1 MIFNKRKQSY
11 YFEYVIFSYFWRPF
25 IKTNDNK
32 MKKYF
37 FTAVLLAS
45 VVVFMSFNRGIK
57 AEMGK
62 AIELKNMDT
71 KVLPGDN
78 FYEYINGGWI
88 KEHPVPPEYS
98 QYGAFTILYEENQKK
113 LRSLIEKV
121 SAEENAPKGSVAQ
134 KIRDFYNS
142 GMDTVTIEKMGIKP
156 IEKELHKIS
165 KLQNKKEVVTY
176 MATMQRFGMSPV
188 FYFFAE
194 ADQRNSSMEIA
205 NLFQG
210 GLGLPDV
217 DYYLN
222 EDEGSQKLREAYVN
236 HLTKMFILK
245 GDDKAL
251 AAKEAARIMAFETK
265 LAQVS
270 FTRVEQRDPIK
281 NYNKM
286 SLAALKDTVPGYD
299 WDTFFKTL
307 GLENPGDINVG
318 QIRFFKGVGNLM
330 EETDMDTW
338 KAYLTWNLMDASA
351 SYLSKDFVKQNFDFY
366 GKTLSGQPKMQPR
379 WKRVL
384 GVVSGGLGEA
394 LGQLYVEEYFPA
406 SSKERMVTLVNN
418 LRTAFGQRI
427 KKLDWMTDDTKQKA
441 LEKLDAITV
450 KIGYPDKWRDY
461 GKLEIVPESYFDNI
475 IAVRAF
481 GFNRELNK
489 IGKPVDKAEWGM
501 TPQTVNAYYNPSN
514 NEIVFPAA
522 ILQPPFFNPEADDAV
537 NYGAIGVVIGH
548 EMTHGFDDQGRQYD
562 KVGNLNDWWTEA
574 DAKAFKEKTDK
585 LVALYDN
592 YVVLDSLHVNGKLT
606 LGENIADLG
615 GLNISYQ
622 AYQNSLNGKI
632 PAPIDGLTADQ
643 RFYMGYAQVW
653 RQSIRPKAMA
663 QRLKTDVHSPGEARV
678 NIPPFNIDAFIRA
691 FDVKEGNKF
700 YIPKNKRAYIW

>member
-1 MIFNKRKQSY
+1 MKKILFMSVLVLVSSFSAFAQS
-11 YFEYVIFSYFWRPF
+11 
-25 IKTNDNK
+25 KDNK
-32 MKKYF
+32 GM
-37 FTAVLLAS
+37 
-45 VVVFMSFNRGIK
+45 
-57 AEMGK
+57 EK
-62 AIELKNMDT
+62 AICKKNMDT
-71 KVLPGDN
+71 AVKPGNN
-78 FYEYINGGWI
+78 FYEYVNGGWI

-98 QYGAFTILYEENQKK
+98 QYGAFTILYEQNQKK
-113 LRSLIEKV
+113 LRALIKKV
-121 SAEENAPKGSVAQ
+121 SMEQEAPKGSIAQ

-156 IEKELHKIS
+156 IEKELNKINNLAS
-165 KLQNKKEVVTY
+165 KKDVIAY
-176 MATMQRFGMSPV
+176 MATMHRYGISPV
-188 FYFFAE
+188 FYFFTE
-194 ADQRNSSMEIA
+194 ADQRNSAMNIG
-205 NLFQG
+205 NLYQG

-222 EDEGSQKLREAYVN
+222 DDAASKKLREAYVN
-236 HLTKMFILK
+236 HLTKMFMLK
-245 GDDKAL
+245 GDDATQ
-251 AAKEAARIMAFETK
+251 AAKDAKAVMALETK

-270 FTRVEQRDPIK
+270 FTRVEQRDPVK

-286 SLAALKDTVPGYD
+286 SLDQLKETAPGYD
-299 WDTFFKTL
+299 WNLFFETL
-307 GLENPGDINVG
+307 GLKNPGDINVG
-318 QIRFFKGVGNLM
+318 QVKFFKGVSKLM
-330 EETDMDTW
+330 HETDLDTW
-338 KAYLTWNLMDASA
+338 KAYLTWNLLDASA
-351 SYLSKDFVKQNFDFY
+351 NYLSKDFVEQNFDFY

-384 GVVSGGLGEA
+384 NVVSGGLGEA
-394 LGQLYVEEYFPA
+394 LGQLYVEQYFPS

-427 KKLDWMTDDTKQKA
+427 EKLDWMTNETKKKA
-441 LEKLDAITV
+441 LEKLGAITV

-461 GKLEIVPESYFDNI
+461 TKLEIVPNSYFDNI
-475 IAVRAF
+475 IAVRTF
-481 GFNRELNK
+481 NFNRDLNK
-489 IGKPVDKAEWGM
+489 IGKPVDKKEWGM

-562 KVGNLNDWWTEA
+562 KDGNLNDWWTEA

-622 AYQNSLNGKI
+622 AYQNSLNGKT
-632 PAPIDGLTADQ
+632 PAPIDGLTSDQ
-643 RFYMGYAQVW
+643 RFYMGFAQVW

-678 NIPPFNIDAFIRA
+678 NIPPFNIDAFIKA
-691 FDVKEGNKF
+691 FNVKEGDKL
-700 YIPKNKRAYIW
+700 YIPKDKRAYIW

>member
-1 MIFNKRKQSY
+1 MKKILFMSVLVVVSSFSAFAQS
-11 YFEYVIFSYFWRPF
+11 
-25 IKTNDNK
+25 KDNK
-32 MKKYF
+32 GM
-37 FTAVLLAS
+37 
-45 VVVFMSFNRGIK
+45 
-57 AEMGK
+57 EK
-62 AIELKNMDT
+62 AICKKNMDT
-71 KVLPGDN
+71 AVKPGNN
-78 FYEYINGGWI
+78 FYEYVNGGWI

-98 QYGAFTILYEENQKK
+98 QYGAFTILYEQNQKK
-113 LRSLIEKV
+113 LRALIKKV
-121 SAEENAPKGSVAQ
+121 SMEQEAPKGSIAQ

-156 IEKELHKIS
+156 IEKELNKINNLAS
-165 KLQNKKEVVTY
+165 KKDVIAY
-176 MATMQRFGMSPV
+176 MATMHRYGISPV
-188 FYFFAE
+188 FYFFTE
-194 ADQRNSSMEIA
+194 ADQRNSAMNIG
-205 NLFQG
+205 NLYQG

-222 EDEGSQKLREAYVN
+222 DDAASKKLREAYVN
-236 HLTKMFILK
+236 HLTKMFMLK
-245 GDDKAL
+245 GDDATQ
-251 AAKEAARIMAFETK
+251 AAKDAKAVMALETK

-270 FTRVEQRDPIK
+270 FTRVEQRDPVK

-286 SLAALKDTVPGYD
+286 SLDQLKETAPGYD
-299 WDTFFKTL
+299 WNLFFETL
-307 GLENPGDINVG
+307 GLKNPGDINVG
-318 QIRFFKGVGNLM
+318 QVKFFKGVSKLM
-330 EETDMDTW
+330 DETDLDTW
-338 KAYLTWNLMDASA
+338 KAYLTWNLLDASA
-351 SYLSKDFVKQNFDFY
+351 NYLSKDFVEQNFDFY

-384 GVVSGGLGEA
+384 NVVSGGLGEA
-394 LGQLYVEEYFPA
+394 LGQLYVEQYFPS

-427 KKLDWMTDDTKQKA
+427 EKLDWMTNETKKKA
-441 LEKLDAITV
+441 LEKLGAITV

-461 GKLEIVPESYFDNI
+461 TKLEIVPNSYFDNI
-475 IAVRAF
+475 IAVRTF
-481 GFNRELNK
+481 NFNRDLNK
-489 IGKPVDKAEWGM
+489 IGKPVDKKEWGM

-562 KVGNLNDWWTEA
+562 KDGNLNDWWTEA

-622 AYQNSLNGKI
+622 AYQNSLNGKT
-632 PAPIDGLTADQ
+632 PAPIDGLTSDQ
-643 RFYMGYAQVW
+643 RFYMGFAQVW

-678 NIPPFNIDAFIRA
+678 NIPPFNIDAFIKA
-691 FDVKEGNKF
+691 FNVKEGDKL
-700 YIPKNKRAYIW
+700 YIPKDKRAYIW